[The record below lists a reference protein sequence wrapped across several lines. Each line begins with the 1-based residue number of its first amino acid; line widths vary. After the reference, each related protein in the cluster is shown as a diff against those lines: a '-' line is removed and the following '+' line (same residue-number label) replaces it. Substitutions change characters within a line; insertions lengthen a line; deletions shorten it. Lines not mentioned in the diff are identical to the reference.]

1 MLHPTVPF
9 CSHMSQASSDELFVS
24 FPVYP
29 SKRHTVLLEFIGTKI
44 FFKLTFEGHELI
56 YMGL

>member
-1 MLHPTVPF
+1 
-9 CSHMSQASSDELFVS
+9 MSQASSDELFVS